1 MPSTLPLKG
10 FSMKK
15 TLIAAAF
22 AVFFT
27 GQVMAAPQT
36 YVVDS
41 SHTFPRFSYNHM
53 GMSKQI
59 LSFKKTTGTVVLDKE
74 AKEAKV
80 DVTIDMN
87 SVNTG
92 FDVFDGHIQGEDFL
106 DTARYPTASFKST
119 KVVFDGDTP
128 VSIDGDLTIKDVTK
142 PVTLTITSFFNGP
155 HPMLKKDAIGANA
168 TTVISRSEF
177 NAGKFTP
184 AVGDEVS
191 LDIALEAIVE

>member
-1 MPSTLPLKG
+1 
-10 FSMKK
+10 MKK

-22 AVFFT
+22 AAFFA
-27 GQVMAAPQT
+27 GQAMAAPTT
-36 YVVDS
+36 YAVDS

-59 LSFKKTTGTVVLDKE
+59 LSFTKTSGTVVLDKD

-80 DVTIDMN
+80 DISIDMT

-92 FDVFDGHIQGEDFL
+92 FEPFNGHIQGEDFL
-106 DTARYPTASFKST
+106 NTAKYPTATFKST
-119 KVVFDGDTP
+119 KVVFDGDKP
-128 VSIDGDLTIKDVTK
+128 VSVEGDLTIKDVTK

-168 TTVISRSEF
+168 TAVISRTEF
-177 NAGKFTP
+177 NAGKFAP
-184 AVGDEVS
+184 GVGDEVT
-191 LDIALEAIVE
+191 LDIALEAVAQ